1 MHGFLMGVNS
11 VAFSADG
18 TRLALGSDGRE
29 AVKLWDVA
37 SLEEVVT
44 LAAHG
49 SVFIST
55 KFSPDGNVLGSLNAS
70 GILYLWRAPS
80 WDEINAAEA
89 KEKAKIQQ
97 P

>member
-1 MHGFLMGVNS
+1 MGVHS

-37 SLEEVVT
+37 SLEDVAT
-44 LAAHG
+44 LGARG
-49 SVFIST
+49 SVFLST
-55 KFSPDGNVLGSLNAS
+55 KFSPDGNVLGSLNDS

-80 WDEINAAEA
+80 WDEINAAEE
-89 KEKAKIQQ
+89 KEKSESKQ